1 MVFFKGIGLISIAQP
16 LNFNKEQH
24 YKLSVNAVDSGGR
37 FATATVNINVTDSN
51 NHAPR
56 FENTPY
62 VVDVFEDT
70 PVGSTVLMLFATDAD
85 HGKNAKIN
93 YRLSPAHE
101 KFNVERDTGALV
113 VASTL
118 DRESTSTYTLTV
130 IAEDGGITPLADQ
143 TDVEIS
149 VVDVNDNAP
158 RWAHQLSFNK
168 IITFI
173 SFFVTFN

>member
-1 MVFFKGIGLISIAQP
+1 M
-16 LNFNKEQH
+16 
-24 YKLSVNAVDSGGR
+24 SVNAVDSGGR

-70 PVGSTVLMLFATDAD
+70 PAGSTVLVLFATDAD

-93 YRLSPAHE
+93 YRVAPPSD

-113 VASTL
+113 VSSAL
-118 DRESTSTYTLTV
+118 DRESMPTYILTV

-143 TDVEIS
+143 TEVEIS

-158 RWAHQLSFNK
+158 R
-168 IITFI
+168 
-173 SFFVTFN
+173 